1 MLMRTE
7 SPRRQPRPIDLEIRY
22 LLTDRDFIA
31 LAYFAALGLLVTFLL
46 ARIFPLEQAA
56 NVLMLFG

>member
-7 SPRRQPRPIDLEIRY
+7 PLRREPRPIDLEIRG

-31 LAYFAALGLLVTFLL
+31 LAYFAALGLLVTILL
-46 ARIFPLEQAA
+46 ARIFPLEQAD
-56 NVLMLFG
+56 NVLMRFG